1 MPYRQMPVLEID
13 GVKYCQSH
21 SIARY
26 LAKEFDLAG
35 KTSLENL
42 KADEFAEAAYEVMLK
57 YPWTEKDE
65 EKKVRGGEKVSLS
78 QVDALGQKNLR

>member
-26 LAKEFDLAG
+26 LAREFGLAG

-42 KADEFAEAAYEVMLK
+42 KADEFAEAAYEVMSKL
-57 YPWTEKDE
+57 PWTESDK
-65 EKKVRGGEKVSLS
+65 
-78 QVDALGQKNLR
+78 QKQAGLDK